1 MSFAAVSLAVAFVLA
16 SAGLANAQRRNDR
29 EVRDAMR
36 GLSSKIEDFDYGLT
50 DQLRSSSADR
60 DTVSQAD
67 DQVRAL
73 RASVRDFQ
81 TNFNQKRES
90 QNDVNRIIEAARNI
104 DQFLVT
110 EPQNRMVMD
119 DWAGVRDQID
129 RLAANYGIT
138 ANWDQVDNAPNVAD
152 ERDPI
157 QKGTVTVGLSGTYS
171 LDINKSENLDDAIG
185 NINITSDQRDEL
197 KGRLEPPAQI
207 AIDIRGNRVTLATSE
222 ASPVSIIADG
232 TEKTEPDGKG
242 ASLRL
247 RASLNGS
254 SLTVSSLGGGETD
267 YTVTFTSVDGGRTL
281 KVSRRITTD
290 YLRETVFAESV
301 YNKTDNV
308 AGLGIEPSGG
318 SNDTDQNG
326 GYSDNDQGNAPTN
339 GGYPSSRD
347 NQPNGGSRQTGGNQ
361 GGWGNQPNGNTRQTG
376 SRPTVTNRT
385 GDFVVPNG
393 EIITGTLETTIDT
406 KASQNDDRFRM
417 TVQSPNEFRG
427 ATIVGY
433 ISGVNRSGRATG
445 RSNVTFNFEKITL
458 VNGRTYD
465 FAGNLQAIT
474 DQNGKVVK
482 VDSEGSAKGG
492 NQTTQTAK
500 RGGIGAGI
508 GAIIGAIAG
517 GGTGAAIGAAIGA
530 GAGAGSVILQGRDD
544 LQLMKGS
551 TITVQSSS
559 PIRQSAPPTP
569 DN

>member
-1 MSFAAVSLAVAFVLA
+1 MV
-16 SAGLANAQRRNDR
+16 
-29 EVRDAMR
+29 
-36 GLSSKIEDFDYGLT
+36 T
-50 DQLRSSSADR
+50 D
-60 DTVSQAD
+60 
-67 DQVRAL
+67 
-73 RASVRDFQ
+73 
-81 TNFNQKRES
+81 N
-90 QNDVNRIIEAARNI
+90 
-104 DQFLVT
+104 
-110 EPQNRMVMD
+110 
-119 DWAGVRDQID
+119 WAGVREQID

-152 ERDPI
+152 DRDPI

-171 LDINKSENLDDAIG
+171 LDVNKSESLDDAIG
-185 NINITSDQRDEL
+185 NVNITSDQRDEL

-247 RASLNGS
+247 RASLNGP

-281 KVSRRITTD
+281 KVSRRITTN
-290 YLRETVFAESV
+290 YLNETVFAESV

-308 AGLGIEPSGG
+308 AGLGIDPSGG
-318 SNDTDQNG
+318 SNDSDQNGGYSDNDRGTNPAKGSNNDPGQNG
-326 GYSDNDQGNAPTN
+326 GYSDNDQGTTPTN
-339 GGYPSSRD
+339 GGNQGGWG

-393 EIITGTLETTIDT
+393 EIITGVLETTIDT
-406 KASQNDDRFRM
+406 KASQNDDRFRL

-458 VNGRTYD
+458 VNGKTYD

>member
-1 MSFAAVSLAVAFVLA
+1 MKRSVMSFAAVALAAAFILA

-60 DTVSQAD
+60 DTVDQAD
-67 DQVRAL
+67 DMVRAL
-73 RASVRDFQ
+73 RSSVRDFQ
-81 TNFNQKRES
+81 SNFDQRRES
-90 QNDVNRIIEAARNI
+90 KNDVNRIIEAARNI
-104 DQFLVT
+104 DQFLIT
-110 EPQNRMVMD
+110 NQQNRMVMD
-119 DWAGVRDQID
+119 NWAGVRSQID

-138 ANWDQVDNAPNVAD
+138 ASWDQVDNAPPVAD
-152 ERDPI
+152 DRYPA
-157 QKGTVTVGLSGTYS
+157 QNGTVMVGLSGTYS
-171 LDINKSENLDDAIG
+171 LDVNKSETVDDAIG

-207 AIDIRGNRVTLATSE
+207 AIDVRGNRVTLATSE
-222 ASPVSIIADG
+222 ASPVTIIADG

-247 RASLNGS
+247 RASLNGP

-290 YLRETVFAESV
+290 YLSETVFAESV

-308 AGLGIEPSGG
+308 AGLGIDPSGG
-318 SNDTDQNG
+318 GNDTDQNG
-326 GYSDNDQGNAPTN
+326 GYSDNDQGTVPTN
-339 GGYPSSRD
+339 GGDPNNRG
-347 NQPNGGSRQTGGNQ
+347 NQPNGGNN
-361 GGWGNQPNGNTRQTG
+361 GGWGNRPNGNTRQTG
-376 SRPTVTNRT
+376 SRPIVTNRT

-393 EIITGTLETTIDT
+393 EIITGVLETTIDT
-406 KASQNDDRFRM
+406 KASQNDDRFRL

-427 ATIVGY
+427 ATIEGY

-482 VDSEGSAKGG
+482 VDTEGSAKGS

-551 TITVQSSS
+551 TMTIQSSS
-559 PIRQSAPPTP
+559 PIRQSSQRTP

>member
-1 MSFAAVSLAVAFVLA
+1 MKRSVMSFAAVALAAAFILA

-60 DTVSQAD
+60 DTVEQAD
-67 DQVRAL
+67 DMVRAL
-73 RASVRDFQ
+73 RSSVRDFQ
-81 TNFNQKRES
+81 SNFDQRRES
-90 QNDVNRIIEAARNI
+90 KNDVNRIIEAARNI
-104 DQFLVT
+104 DQFLIT
-110 EPQNRMVMD
+110 NQQNRMVMD
-119 DWAGVRDQID
+119 NWAGVRSQID

-138 ANWDQVDNAPNVAD
+138 ASWDQVDNAPPVAD
-152 ERDPI
+152 DRYPV
-157 QKGTVTVGLSGTYS
+157 QNGTVMVGLSGTYS
-171 LDINKSENLDDAIG
+171 LDVNKSETVDDAIG

-207 AIDIRGNRVTLATSE
+207 AIDVRGNRVTLATSE
-222 ASPVSIIADG
+222 ASPVTIIADG

-247 RASLNGS
+247 RASLNGP

-290 YLRETVFAESV
+290 YLSETVFAESV

-308 AGLGIEPSGG
+308 AGLGIDPNGG
-318 SNDTDQNG
+318 GNDTDQNG
-326 GYSDNDQGNAPTN
+326 GYSDNDQGTVPTN
-339 GGYPSSRD
+339 GGDPNNRG
-347 NQPNGGSRQTGGNQ
+347 NQPNGSNN
-361 GGWGNQPNGNTRQTG
+361 GGWGNRPNGNTRQTG
-376 SRPTVTNRT
+376 SRPIVTNRI

-393 EIITGTLETTIDT
+393 EIITGVLETTIDT
-406 KASQNDDRFRM
+406 KASQNDDRFRL

-427 ATIVGY
+427 ATIEGY

-458 VNGRTYD
+458 VNGKTYD

-482 VDSEGSAKGG
+482 VDSEGSAKGS

-551 TITVQSSS
+551 TMTIQSSS
-559 PIRQSAPPTP
+559 PIRQSPPPTT